1 MAAQGGYR
9 KPSRPA
15 PVSGP
20 GALSRR
26 TDGGAGQPKQRLA
39 NAAYGEQKDFQQ
51 IQGGAKMQQEPQAQA
66 AAAPSPLSRI
76 TPLNA
81 PTARPDEPV
90 TAGVPSGPGP
100 GLEALGLSNTTKGQ
114 STLDAKTIAQYL
126 PNLEA
131 VARQPGTPPSFVKF
145 VRYLRTQQ

>member
-1 MAAQGGYR
+1 MAQGGYR

-15 PVSGP
+15 PISGP

-51 IQGGAKMQQEPQAQA
+51 IQGGAKMQQEPQGQA
-66 AAAPSPLSRI
+66 PAAPNPLSQV
-76 TPLNA
+76 TSLGA
-81 PTARPDEPV
+81 PTARPEEPV
-90 TAGVPSGPGP
+90 TAGSPSGPGP
-100 GLEALGLSNTTKGQ
+100 GLEALGLSNTNKGQ
-114 STLDAKTIAQYL
+114 SSIDAQTVAAFL

-131 VARQPGTPPSFVKF
+131 AARQPGTPTSFVKF